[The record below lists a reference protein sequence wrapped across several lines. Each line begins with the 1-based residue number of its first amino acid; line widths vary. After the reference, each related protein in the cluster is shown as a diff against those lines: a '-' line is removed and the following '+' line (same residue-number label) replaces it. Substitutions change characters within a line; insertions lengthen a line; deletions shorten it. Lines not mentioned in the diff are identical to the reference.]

1 MKLSILHASRQ
12 RPDQALQAIVHWL
25 SNIEYP
31 QSWEYILSVDS
42 SDPELSAYQDL
53 GLRPE
58 HNQFIVVNDNHNLVE
73 AANQAARVATGD
85 ILILISDDFLCT
97 KGWNK
102 MIVDAMAGKSGVLKT
117 FDGIQRWIVTLPV
130 MTRDYYDE
138 QCHFYFPHYDHMFC
152 DTDMTHLADVQKKLI
167 IRNDIVFR
175 HNHYSIGGNKKDEV
189 NVKADGTWRNGE
201 ETYITRCRNKFGLQ
215 GVNIYDLSP
224 EATKAGHVNWLK
236 KKLR

>member
-12 RPDQALQAIVHWL
+12 RPDQA
-25 SNIEYP
+25 IEAAHLWITLMSRKYE
-31 QSWEYILSVDS
+31 WEYILSLDS
-42 SDPELSAYQDL
+42 SDPELPNYERYKGGQNMRS
-53 GLRPE
+53 
-58 HNQFIVVNDNHNLVE
+58 IVNDNNNLVQ
-73 AANQAARVATGD
+73 AANQAARLASGD
-85 ILILISDDFLCT
+85 IFILISDDFLCV
-97 KGWNK
+97 KGWDE
-102 MIVDAMAGKSGVLKT
+102 MVVEALAGKSGVLKT
-117 FDGIQRWIVTLPV
+117 FDGIQRWIVTLPI

-152 DTDMTHLADVQKKLI
+152 DTDMTHFADVQKKLI

-175 HNHYSIGGNKKDEV
+175 HNHYSIGGNKKDAV
-189 NVKADGTWRNGE
+189 NVKADSTWKHGE
-201 ETYITRCRNKFGLQ
+201 ERYLIRCRNKFGLS